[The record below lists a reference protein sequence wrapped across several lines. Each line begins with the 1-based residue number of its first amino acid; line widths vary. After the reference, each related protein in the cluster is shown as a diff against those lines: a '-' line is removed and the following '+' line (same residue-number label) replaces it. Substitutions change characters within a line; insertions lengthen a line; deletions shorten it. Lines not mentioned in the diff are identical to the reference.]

1 MFSKGFRDSLIK
13 KILKSSFIN
22 SLVTDKKIIFENVIF
37 DINVSFNI
45 VYVTLVFSD
54 IQSTD
59 SWY

>member
-1 MFSKGFRDSLIK
+1 MFSKGFQDSLIK
-13 KILKSSFIN
+13 KILKSSVIN
-22 SLVTDKKIIFENVIF
+22 SLVTDQKIIFKNVIF

>member
-22 SLVTDKKIIFENVIF
+22 SLVTDKKIIFKNVIF
-37 DINVSFNI
+37 DINVFFNI

>member
-22 SLVTDKKIIFENVIF
+22 SLVTDKKIIFKNVIF

-45 VYVTLVFSD
+45 VYVTLVFSA